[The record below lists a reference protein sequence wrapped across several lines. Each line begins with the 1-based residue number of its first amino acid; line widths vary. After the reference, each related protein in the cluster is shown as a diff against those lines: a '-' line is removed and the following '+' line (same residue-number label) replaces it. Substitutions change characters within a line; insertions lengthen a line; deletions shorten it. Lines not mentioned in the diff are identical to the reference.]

1 MRKITYF
8 LNEGDRNRLLN
19 EDSTIFFEFKEVIDI
34 YCVTDKA
41 RGLKEHAIYGNASGG
56 SCFLLKIQ
64 NLGHTSLSTITD
76 EDTLPFFVGDDG
88 KAWTSSCY
96 KKEISA
102 IYGLKRLG
110 MFVASMVVTAIIG
123 LLMGNIQGVFLFLL
137 FFIPLRILA
146 GGLHLPALW
155 MCAIASSLLIVA
167 VAFILNSTD
176 GGWINESLYSAI
188 LIIGTLVIMILAPVD
203 TVNKLLFKEEKVRF
217 KLISIV
223 ITVVEEA
230 IFFICQ
236 DIDFIKMLIFLVITI
251 EAFYLTVQKVIN
263 ILGLKRSKCEKQI
276 F

>member
-1 MRKITYF
+1 
-8 LNEGDRNRLLN
+8 
-19 EDSTIFFEFKEVIDI
+19 
-34 YCVTDKA
+34 
-41 RGLKEHAIYGNASGG
+41 
-56 SCFLLKIQ
+56 
-64 NLGHTSLSTITD
+64 
-76 EDTLPFFVGDDG
+76 
-88 KAWTSSCY
+88 
-96 KKEISA
+96 
-102 IYGLKRLG
+102 
-110 MFVASMVVTAIIG
+110 
-123 LLMGNIQGVFLFLL
+123 
-137 FFIPLRILA
+137 
-146 GGLHLPALW
+146 

-217 KLISIV
+217 KLIV

>member
-1 MRKITYF
+1 MSNY
-8 LNEGDRNRLLN
+8 
-19 EDSTIFFEFKEVIDI
+19 S
-34 YCVTDKA
+34 
-41 RGLKEHAIYGNASGG
+41 
-56 SCFLLKIQ
+56 
-64 NLGHTSLSTITD
+64 D
-76 EDTLPFFVGDDG
+76 EE
-88 KAWTSSCY
+88 
-96 KKEISA
+96 KEIA

-137 FFIPLRILA
+137 FFIPLRIFA

-230 IFFICQ
+230 IFFI
-236 DIDFIKMLIFLVITI
+236 KMLIFLVITI

>member
-1 MRKITYF
+1 MSNY
-8 LNEGDRNRLLN
+8 
-19 EDSTIFFEFKEVIDI
+19 S
-34 YCVTDKA
+34 
-41 RGLKEHAIYGNASGG
+41 
-56 SCFLLKIQ
+56 
-64 NLGHTSLSTITD
+64 D
-76 EDTLPFFVGDDG
+76 EE
-88 KAWTSSCY
+88 
-96 KKEISA
+96 KEIA

-123 LLMGNIQGVFLFLL
+123 LLMGNIQGVFLFLF

>member
-19 EDSTIFFEFKEVIDI
+19 EDSTIFFELKEVIDI

-123 LLMGNIQGVFLFLL
+123 LLMGNIQGVFLFLF
-137 FFIPLRILA
+137 FFIPLRIFA

-236 DIDFIKMLIFLVITI
+236 DIDFLKMLIFLVITI

>member
-102 IYGLKRLG
+102 VYGLKRLG

-137 FFIPLRILA
+137 FFIPLRIFA

>member
-41 RGLKEHAIYGNASGG
+41 RGLKEYAIYGNASGG

-137 FFIPLRILA
+137 FFIPLRIFA

-230 IFFICQ
+230 IFFIC
-236 DIDFIKMLIFLVITI
+236 
-251 EAFYLTVQKVIN
+251 
-263 ILGLKRSKCEKQI
+263 
-276 F
+276 

>member
-1 MRKITYF
+1 MSNY
-8 LNEGDRNRLLN
+8 
-19 EDSTIFFEFKEVIDI
+19 S
-34 YCVTDKA
+34 
-41 RGLKEHAIYGNASGG
+41 
-56 SCFLLKIQ
+56 
-64 NLGHTSLSTITD
+64 D
-76 EDTLPFFVGDDG
+76 EE
-88 KAWTSSCY
+88 
-96 KKEISA
+96 KEIA

-137 FFIPLRILA
+137 FFIPLRIFA

-167 VAFILNSTD
+167 VAFIFNSTD

-230 IFFICQ
+230 IFFI
-236 DIDFIKMLIFLVITI
+236 KMLIFLVITI

>member
-137 FFIPLRILA
+137 FFIPLRIFA

>member
-1 MRKITYF
+1 MSNY
-8 LNEGDRNRLLN
+8 
-19 EDSTIFFEFKEVIDI
+19 S
-34 YCVTDKA
+34 
-41 RGLKEHAIYGNASGG
+41 
-56 SCFLLKIQ
+56 
-64 NLGHTSLSTITD
+64 D
-76 EDTLPFFVGDDG
+76 EE
-88 KAWTSSCY
+88 
-96 KKEISA
+96 KEIA

-137 FFIPLRILA
+137 FFIPLRIFA

-223 ITVVEEA
+223 ITVVEAA

>member
-137 FFIPLRILA
+137 FFIPLRIFA

-223 ITVVEEA
+223 ITVVE
-230 IFFICQ
+230 
-236 DIDFIKMLIFLVITI
+236 
-251 EAFYLTVQKVIN
+251 
-263 ILGLKRSKCEKQI
+263 
-276 F
+276 

>member
-1 MRKITYF
+1 MSNY
-8 LNEGDRNRLLN
+8 
-19 EDSTIFFEFKEVIDI
+19 S
-34 YCVTDKA
+34 
-41 RGLKEHAIYGNASGG
+41 
-56 SCFLLKIQ
+56 
-64 NLGHTSLSTITD
+64 D
-76 EDTLPFFVGDDG
+76 EE
-88 KAWTSSCY
+88 
-96 KKEISA
+96 KEIA

-110 MFVASMVVTAIIG
+110 MFVASM
-123 LLMGNIQGVFLFLL
+123 
-137 FFIPLRILA
+137 
-146 GGLHLPALW
+146 
-155 MCAIASSLLIVA
+155 
-167 VAFILNSTD
+167 
-176 GGWINESLYSAI
+176 
-188 LIIGTLVIMILAPVD
+188 VIMILAPVD

>member
-137 FFIPLRILA
+137 FFIPLRIFA

-217 KLISIV
+217 RLISIV

>member
-1 MRKITYF
+1 MSNY
-8 LNEGDRNRLLN
+8 
-19 EDSTIFFEFKEVIDI
+19 S
-34 YCVTDKA
+34 
-41 RGLKEHAIYGNASGG
+41 
-56 SCFLLKIQ
+56 
-64 NLGHTSLSTITD
+64 D
-76 EDTLPFFVGDDG
+76 EE
-88 KAWTSSCY
+88 
-96 KKEISA
+96 KEIA

-137 FFIPLRILA
+137 FFIPL
-146 GGLHLPALW
+146 
-155 MCAIASSLLIVA
+155 
-167 VAFILNSTD
+167 STD

>member
-110 MFVASMVVTAIIG
+110 MFVASMLVTAIIG

-137 FFIPLRILA
+137 FFIPLRIFA

>member
-1 MRKITYF
+1 MSNY
-8 LNEGDRNRLLN
+8 
-19 EDSTIFFEFKEVIDI
+19 S
-34 YCVTDKA
+34 
-41 RGLKEHAIYGNASGG
+41 
-56 SCFLLKIQ
+56 
-64 NLGHTSLSTITD
+64 D
-76 EDTLPFFVGDDG
+76 EE
-88 KAWTSSCY
+88 
-96 KKEISA
+96 KEIA

-123 LLMGNIQGVFLFLL
+123 LLMGNIQGVF
-137 FFIPLRILA
+137 FIPLRIFA

-230 IFFICQ
+230 IFFIC
-236 DIDFIKMLIFLVITI
+236 
-251 EAFYLTVQKVIN
+251 
-263 ILGLKRSKCEKQI
+263 
-276 F
+276 